1 MFGDGRIILNGGQQK
16 SMNIAEFEKV
26 IGYTFKNKELL
37 ETALTHSSYANEVKN
52 RRRENNERLEFL
64 GDAVLGIVAAE
75 YLYFHNSHVPEGELT
90 RLRAMMVCE
99 KSLYEFAL
107 QIDLGRFLRLGHGEE
122 NTGGRERPSILA
134 DAFEAVVAAVYIDGG
149 LEAARRHVTFFA
161 DRFFSTRIKSNLKDY
176 KTALQEIVQ
185 KNHTERLEY
194 VLTAENG
201 PDHDKEFVV
210 EVHLNSNVI
219 GQGHGGSKK
228 EAEQMAAKEALS
240 LMGQ

>member
-1 MFGDGRIILNGGQQK
+1 
-16 SMNIAEFEKV
+16 MNNPDIAEFEKI

-37 ETALTHSSYANEVKN
+37 LTSLTHSSYANECKN
-52 RRRENNERLEFL
+52 KRCKNNERPEFL
-64 GDAVLGIVAAE
+64 GDAVLGLVAAE

-90 RLRAMMVCE
+90 KLRAMMVCE
-99 KSLYEFAL
+99 KSLHEFAL
-107 QIDLGRFLRLGHGEE
+107 MIDLGKYLRLGHGEE
-122 NTGGRERPSILA
+122 NTGGRVRSSILA
-134 DAFEAVVAAVYIDGG
+134 DAFEAVIAAIYIDGG
-149 LEAARRHVTFFA
+149 YEAAKKHVTRFADKFFA
-161 DRFFSTRIKSNLKDY
+161 TRINSNLKDY

-194 VLTAENG
+194 VLTGENG

-219 GQGHGGSKK
+219 GVGKGGSKK

>member
-1 MFGDGRIILNGGQQK
+1 
-16 SMNIAEFEKV
+16 MNTKEFEKE

-37 ETALTHSSYANEVKN
+37 QTALTHSSYANEVK
-52 RRRENNERLEFL
+52 EKHFGNNERLEFL
-64 GDAVLGIVAAE
+64 GDAVLGIITAE
-75 YLYFHNSHVPEGELT
+75 YLFFHNSHVPEGELT

-107 QIDLGRFLRLGHGEE
+107 QIDLGKYLRLGRGEE
-122 NTGGRERPSILA
+122 NTGGRQRSSILA
-134 DAFEAVVAAVYIDGG
+134 DAFEAVIAAVYIDGG
-149 LEAARRHVTFFA
+149 IEAARKHVTFFA
-161 DRFFSTRIKSNLKDY
+161 DRFYSSHIKSNLKDY

-185 KNHTERLEY
+185 KNHSERLEY
-194 VLTAENG
+194 VLVSENG
-201 PDHDKEFVV
+201 PDHDKEFMV

-219 GQGHGGSKK
+219 GQGCGGSKK